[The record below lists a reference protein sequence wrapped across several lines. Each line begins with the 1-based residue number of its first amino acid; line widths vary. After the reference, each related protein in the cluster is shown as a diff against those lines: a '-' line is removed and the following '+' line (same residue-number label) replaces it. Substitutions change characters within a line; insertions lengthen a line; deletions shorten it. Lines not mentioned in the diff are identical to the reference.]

1 MKITNQLYRNIFS
14 KSIQYLF
21 ITTHLLIFLLCIFS
35 FKIINAYKLYISN
48 YNVFLLGISII
59 SVLLGFKLSRYFKY
73 NRKTVL
79 ALSAFLFFI
88 QLFLIF
94 HYYFYTDW
102 DVQELLKNAIALS
115 DKNFSELN
123 NFYFSRYPNNIL
135 LTVFFSKIFTLFN
148 GLLGQDFA
156 YVFLLVIQSILNV
169 LSGFLILKV
178 TLLLTKSEKYAFFSY
193 WLYLLILWISPWVVI
208 PYSDSMGLIFPILMY
223 YIYTHPKM
231 HYILKSVLLS
241 AIGIIGYSVK
251 PQIAIMIIAI
261 IMVSLLTQKIE
272 MKPLIAAIIAI
283 FVVSFPMFFA
293 INRINSTAGFALD
306 YEWEMTYHHFIKM
319 GLNSETDGGY
329 LSNDVGSSISI
340 ENKEERVIYNKQIIA
355 QRIKNYGVTGLINH
369 QAKKTLNNYND
380 GTFGWGLE
388 GSFFEKI
395 FPNDS
400 YVAKI
405 TRSFYYSSGKLH
417 LIFQGIVQSIWLSIL
432 FLVLGNVL
440 IGREKMTREFLVLMT
455 SLIGIFLFESIFES
469 RSRYLYTFVP
479 IYIVAATV
487 GFQQMTQN
495 FKKRSLK
502 LKTGVKNEQK

>member
-1 MKITNQLYRNIFS
+1 M
-14 KSIQYLF
+14 
-21 ITTHLLIFLLCIFS
+21 
-35 FKIINAYKLYISN
+35 
-48 YNVFLLGISII
+48 
-59 SVLLGFKLSRYFKY
+59 
-73 NRKTVL
+73 
-79 ALSAFLFFI
+79 
-88 QLFLIF
+88 
-94 HYYFYTDW
+94 
-102 DVQELLKNAIALS
+102 
-115 DKNFSELN
+115 
-123 NFYFSRYPNNIL
+123 
-135 LTVFFSKIFTLFN
+135 FFSKIFTLFN

-156 YVFLLVIQSILNV
+156 YVFLLVIQSILNI

-293 INRINSTAGFALD
+293 INRINSTAGFDLD

-329 LSNDVGSSISI
+329 LANDVGSSISI
-340 ENKEERVIYNKQIIA
+340 ENKEERIIYNKQIIA
-355 QRIKNYGVTGLINH
+355 QRIKDYGVTGLINH

-388 GSFFEKI
+388 GSFF
-395 FPNDS
+395 
-400 YVAKI
+400 
-405 TRSFYYSSGKLH
+405 
-417 LIFQGIVQSIWLSIL
+417 
-432 FLVLGNVL
+432 
-440 IGREKMTREFLVLMT
+440 
-455 SLIGIFLFESIFES
+455 
-469 RSRYLYTFVP
+469 
-479 IYIVAATV
+479 
-487 GFQQMTQN
+487 
-495 FKKRSLK
+495 
-502 LKTGVKNEQK
+502 

>member
-48 YNVFLLGISII
+48 YNVFLLGIGII
-59 SVLLGFKLSRYFKY
+59 SVLLGFKLSRHFKY

-156 YVFLLVIQSILNV
+156 YVFLLVIQSILNI
-169 LSGFLILKV
+169 LSGVLILKV

-193 WLYLLILWISPWVVI
+193 WLYLLILWLSPWVVI
-208 PYSDSMGLIFPILMY
+208 PYSDSMGLIF
-223 YIYTHPKM
+223 PKM

-272 MKPLIAAIIAI
+272 MKPLIATIIAI

-293 INRINSTAGFALD
+293 INRINSTAGFDLD

-329 LSNDVGSSISI
+329 LANDVGSSISI

-355 QRIKNYGVTGLINH
+355 QRIKDYGVTGLIKH

-487 GFQQMTQN
+487 GFQQMIQN
-495 FKKRSLK
+495 FKKRALK
-502 LKTGVKNEQK
+502 LKTGVKNEQR